1 VTVANDT
8 ILKADIRSVER
19 SRVRMDSNVRYMK
32 QLANC
37 RIINISRKGLAV
49 ELYTAF
55 HAATGST
62 IQVEND
68 EIGLLE
74 GIICWNKGG
83 RLGIQFR
90 QNSKSIAQVT
100 AYFRHFH
107 HEIHPVL
114 KS

>member
-1 VTVANDT
+1 MPIAKDI
-8 ILKADIRSVER
+8 ILTADNRSVDR
-19 SRVRMDSNVRYMK
+19 SRVRMDSNVRFMK

-37 RIINISRKGLAV
+37 RIINISRKGLAL

-68 EIGLLE
+68 DIGLLE
-74 GIICWNKGG
+74 GIVCWNKGG

-90 QNSKSIAQVT
+90 QNSKSVAQVT

-107 HEIHPVL
+107 QEVIPVL

>member
-1 VTVANDT
+1 MTVASENT
-8 ILKADIRSVER
+8 LKADIRSVER
-19 SRVRMDSNVRYMK
+19 SRVRMDSNVRFMK

-68 EIGLLE
+68 DIGLLE
-74 GIICWNKGG
+74 GIVCWNKGG

-90 QNSKSIAQVT
+90 QNSKSVAQVT

-107 HEIHPVL
+107 QEVHPVL